1 MLAVACFLIVI
12 ATHVCEAYHL
22 LPFMGWGRPTSIGHY
37 IDLSAAV
44 LGVACAVLATVMAI
58 ARRTGAR

>member
-1 MLAVACFLIVI
+1 MLAAACFLVVV

-22 LPFMGWGRPTSIGHY
+22 LSFMGWGRPTSIGHY

-44 LGVACAVLATVMAI
+44 LGVASVVVATVTAI
-58 ARRTGAR
+58 AHRVQAR